1 MEVAAVG
8 RFKLSSERLV
18 AQQSCPWRVQ
28 VSMSNRDYR
37 AVDLF
42 AITLTGIGVIYFC
55 LSVFVYEKY
64 QKRSAGLF
72 SASELCPDGT

>member
-1 MEVAAVG
+1 M
-8 RFKLSSERLV
+8 
-18 AQQSCPWRVQ
+18 
-28 VSMSNRDYR
+28 SMSNRDYR

-72 SASELCPDGT
+72 SASELCPEGT